1 MLTGNDALFRY
12 LCSGTGWYLVV
23 SHAFV
28 LPRFATAASV
38 IFVLKSDHGPS
49 WPSAKD
55 SSVKSLSTTY
65 LDHDTCLDLLVDLGT

>member
-28 LPRFATAASV
+28 LPRFATAAGQRGFSGFRLKVWPWSV
-38 IFVLKSDHGPS
+38 VRKKSVY
-49 WPSAKD
+49 K
-55 SSVKSLSTTY
+55 TY
-65 LDHDTCLDLLVDLGT
+65 RYLTDLLPYYYM